1 VRAGRF
7 AGRVAGRRSPVAG
20 LPLLGAVLLLLALTA
35 CGRGEGEP
43 VRVTI
48 PQGSSLAAVSDSLSA
63 AGVIGQPQLFRYYA
77 RLRGADR
84 SIRPGVYELPQGASW
99 GSVLTALQEG
109 HVMTST
115 LVVPE
120 AWTGRQIAARIA
132 ALTGVEEDS
141 VRGIIFSEEEAARRE
156 LPGPTL
162 EGYLYP
168 ATYVHPLGATPH
180 RMIEGLVSRY
190 RRAWTEERRARAD
203 EIGMSEREVVT
214 LASIVEAEARVWS
227 ERDTIAA
234 VYRNRLR
241 IGMPLQADPTIQ
253 YALGDR
259 QSRLLYAHIDE
270 VRDHPYSTYARR
282 GLPPGPIGSPSEG
295 AIDAVLWPA
304 DTPVIYMVARPNGTH
319 IFTRSLA
326 EHNAARREVARMHAE
341 IQRQQPAS
349 PPGG

>member
-1 VRAGRF
+1 V
-7 AGRVAGRRSPVAG
+7 
-20 LPLLGAVLLLLALTA
+20 
-35 CGRGEGEP
+35 
-43 VRVTI
+43 
-48 PQGSSLAAVSDSLSA
+48 
-63 AGVIGQPQLFRYYA
+63 

-84 SIRPGVYELPQGASW
+84 SIRPGVYEMPQGSSW
-99 GSVLTALQEG
+99 SRVVDTLVEG
-109 HVMTST
+109 AVMTAT

-132 ALTGVEEDS
+132 ALTGTEEDS
-141 VRGIIFSEEEAARRE
+141 VSAIIFSEEEAEARG

-168 ATYVHPLGATPH
+168 ATYIHPLGASPQ
-180 RMIEGLVSRY
+180 RMIEGMVERY
-190 RRAWTEERRARAD
+190 RRVWTEERRARAG

-214 LASIVEAEARVWS
+214 LASIIEAEARVWT

-253 YALGDR
+253 YALGGR
-259 QSRLLYAHIDE
+259 QSRLLYAHIDQ

-295 AIDAVLWPA
+295 AIDAAMWPA
-304 DTPVIYMVARPNGTH
+304 DVNVIYMVARPNGTH

-341 IQRQQPAS
+341 IQRQREQQPAS